1 MDGRGL
7 RNFATRIGVLASG
20 KYLASH
26 SMDRKAEETPQGQRK
41 IVIILSDRSRE
52 IIRLFEERRQKRQQ
66 AGNGSPG
73 KGPGRG
79 SLIIAAIGLAV
90 IGIAEFIRPMP
101 SREPAVT
108 LAAQQPAVPLSAQE
122 PVRIVGPAFVP
133 NLNPREH

>member
-52 IIRLFEERRQKRQQ
+52 II
-66 AGNGSPG
+66 
-73 KGPGRG
+73 G

>member
-1 MDGRGL
+1 
-7 RNFATRIGVLASG
+7 
-20 KYLASH
+20 
-26 SMDRKAEETPQGQRK
+26 MDRKAEEAPQGQRE

-52 IIRLFEERRQKRQQ
+52 IIRLFEERQQKRQQ

-73 KGPGRG
+73 KGPGRS
-79 SLIIAAIGLAV
+79 SLIIAAIGLAA

>member
-1 MDGRGL
+1 M
-7 RNFATRIGVLASG
+7 RIGVLAPG

-26 SMDRKAEETPQGQRK
+26 SMDRKAEEAPQVQRR

-52 IIRLFEERRQKRQQ
+52 IIRLFEERQQKRQQ

-73 KGPGRG
+73 KGPGRS

-90 IGIAEFIRPMP
+90 IGIAEFIRPMHFP
-101 SREPAVT
+101 EPTVT
-108 LAAQQPAVPLSAQE
+108 LAAQESAVPLAAQG

-133 NLNPREH
+133 NVNPREH

>member
-1 MDGRGL
+1 
-7 RNFATRIGVLASG
+7 
-20 KYLASH
+20 
-26 SMDRKAEETPQGQRK
+26 MDRKAEETPQGQRK

-90 IGIAEFIRPMP
+90 IGIAEFILPMP

-108 LAAQQPAVPLSAQE
+108 LAAQQPAVPLSAQA